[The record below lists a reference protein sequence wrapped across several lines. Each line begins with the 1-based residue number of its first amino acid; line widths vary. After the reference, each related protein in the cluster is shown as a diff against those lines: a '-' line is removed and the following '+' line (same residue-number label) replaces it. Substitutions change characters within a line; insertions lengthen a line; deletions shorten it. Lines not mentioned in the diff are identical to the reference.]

1 MSETSSQPYRS
12 KVTQTQINVEPPA
25 HAMPARRAPEP
36 VVIAESS
43 GGWSAKW
50 LALLSGIGC
59 VVGFSLFEAVTFI
72 EANFASSPIAT
83 SVLATVLGVFVLSIS
98 SLTLGEYRGYKK
110 VAKFIHRRP
119 VLSALEN
126 ESSRQ
131 KVLDSLGQHADQFA
145 RHSYAGQCYRRFK
158 ELLKDDHSVI
168 EVVSMYRQYV
178 AEPVK
183 VKANEVVKKESMTSG
198 SMAFISPNHLIQSLM
213 ILWISMRTIKR
224 VAQVYG
230 LRPATAGNWKLMKIL
245 AQNLAA
251 QSIFDLATDEMT
263 NQLSG
268 SLAAKLMENSAEAVA
283 AGALNVR
290 LGKTLMRLLE
300 EER

>member
-1 MSETSSQPYRS
+1 MSTTEKPYRS
-12 KVTQTQINVEPPA
+12 KVTQMEIDAQPPD
-25 HAMPARRAPEP
+25 HAMPAKREAEL
-36 VVIAESS
+36 VIVDDPAS
-43 GGWSAKW
+43 GLSAKW

-59 VVGFSLFEAVTFI
+59 VLGFSLFEALNFI
-72 EANFASSPIAT
+72 EMNFAASPIST
-83 SVLATVLGVFVLSIS
+83 SLLAVLLGVFVVSLG
-98 SLTLGEYRGYKK
+98 SLTLGEVRGYRK
-110 VAKFIHRRP
+110 VSQFIHRRP
-119 VLSALEN
+119 KLAELASNDSTQAALDAL
-126 ESSRQ
+126 
-131 KVLDSLGQHADQFA
+131 KLHASQFS
-145 RHSYAGQCYRRFK
+145 RHSYAEQCYKRFTGLVK
-158 ELLKDDHSVI
+158 ADHTSAEIV
-168 EVVSMYRQYV
+168 EMYRQFV

-183 VKANEVVKKESMTSG
+183 TKASEVVKKESMASG

-224 VAQVYG
+224 VAKVYG

-283 AGALNVR
+283 AGALNIR

-300 EER
+300 EEK

>member
-1 MSETSSQPYRS
+1 MSTTEKTYRS
-12 KVTQTQINVEPPA
+12 KVTQTEIDMQPPD
-25 HAMPARRAPEP
+25 HAMPAKREAEP
-36 VVIAESS
+36 LTVVEPAR
-43 GGWSAKW
+43 GFSAKW

-72 EANFASSPIAT
+72 ESNFASSPVAT
-83 SVLATVLGVFVLSIS
+83 SVLAAVLGVFVLSIS
-98 SLTLGEYRGYKK
+98 TMTLGEVRGYRK
-110 VAKFIHRRP
+110 VTQFIHRRP
-119 VLSALEN
+119 KLSELARNDARQATLDAL
-126 ESSRQ
+126 Q
-131 KVLDSLGQHADQFA
+131 LHASQFT
-145 RHSYAGQCYRRFK
+145 RHSYAEQCYKRFTG
-158 ELLKDDHSVI
+158 LLKADHSSAEIV
-168 EVVSMYRQYV
+168 EMYRQFV
-178 AEPVK
+178 AQPVK
-183 VKANEVVKKESMTSG
+183 TKASEVVKKESMASG

-224 VAQVYG
+224 VAKVYG

-300 EER
+300 EEK

>member
-1 MSETSSQPYRS
+1 MTETTDKPYRS
-12 KVTQTQINVEPPA
+12 KVTQTEINQQPPD
-25 HAMPARRAPEP
+25 HAMPVKQDTASVVTVEP
-36 VVIAESS
+36 AQ
-43 GGWSAKW
+43 GMSAKW

-59 VVGFSLFEAVTFI
+59 ILGFSLFEAVTFI
-72 EANFASSPIAT
+72 EANFAASPIAT
-83 SVLATVLGVFVLSIS
+83 SVLAVILSVFVLSVS
-98 SLTLGEYRGYKK
+98 TLTFGEVRGYRK
-110 VAKFIHRRP
+110 VTKFIHRRP
-119 VLSALEN
+119 KLSELAAN
-126 ESSRQ
+126 ESRQ
-131 KVLDSLGQHADQFA
+131 TTLDALKLHAEQFA
-145 RHSYAGQCYRRFK
+145 PHSYARQCYKRFTG
-158 ELLKDDHSVI
+158 LLKADHSSAEIVA
-168 EVVSMYRQYV
+168 MYRQFV

-183 VKANEVVKKESMTSG
+183 VKAGEVVKKESMTSG
-198 SMAFISPNHLIQSLM
+198 SMAFISPNHLIQSLV
-213 ILWISMRTIKR
+213 IVWISMRTIKR
-224 VAQVYG
+224 VARIYG

-300 EER
+300 EEK